1 VAAADGHRLRVG
13 LAAASDL
20 RDAAAFSGVPASLY
34 RALGEVVADPVMLSG
49 AVPPGA
55 LHVASL
61 LGAAA
66 TLGPRDLGDPRAAM
80 GRAFPPTWLLG
91 RPAIWARS
99 ALIRA
104 RMRRTPVDG
113 CILHGTQ
120 VTFAAAT
127 RFVTYQDSTLVQA
140 HASYPWPYLGGIGDR
155 QLAAYVRRQRAIY
168 RRAQACCATTH
179 WVADSIVGDYGV
191 PRERV
196 HVVGLG
202 ANHDIRPPER
212 RDWGVPR
219 FLFVGQD
226 WTRKNGALV
235 VEAFAD
241 VRRAHP
247 VAELHLV
254 GGHPPVCA
262 DGVHGHGTMPLG
274 DTAGDER
281 LARLWQHA
289 TCFVM
294 PSLHEPA
301 GQVFAEAAASG
312 LPSIGSTNGG
322 SITVIGDGGVVV
334 DPHDRAALTAAMLH
348 LCDPPTAQRLGERAI
363 VQAQRF
369 TWRKVAERLVR
380 ALDPAAADRRG
391 LAGFL

>member
-1 VAAADGHRLRVG
+1 MSAAEASQLRIG
-13 LAAASDL
+13 FAAASDL
-20 RDAAAFSGVPASLY
+20 RDTAAFSGVPASLF
-34 RALGEVVADPVMLSG
+34 RGLGDVVPEPVPLSG
-49 AVPPGA
+49 AVPSPVLYA
-55 LHVASL
+55 ASL

-66 TLGPRDLGDPRAAM
+66 TLSPHDLRDPRAAM

-99 ALIRA
+99 AVIRA
-104 RMRRTPVDG
+104 RMRQTPVDA

-120 VTFAAAT
+120 VTFASAT

-140 HASYPWPYLGGIGDR
+140 HASYPWPYLGRMGDR

-179 WVADSIVGDYGV
+179 WVADSIVADYGI

-202 ANHDIRPPER
+202 ANHRIAPPAR
-212 RDWGVPR
+212 RDWRVPR
-219 FLFVGQD
+219 FLFVGHD
-226 WTRKNGALV
+226 WKRKNGALV

-241 VRRAHP
+241 VRRVHP
-247 VAELHLV
+247 DAELHLV
-254 GGHPPVCA
+254 GGHPPIRT
-262 DGVHGHGTMPLG
+262 DGVHAHGAIPL
-274 DTAGDER
+274 GDER
-281 LARLWQHA
+281 LARLWQGA

-312 LPSIGSTNGG
+312 IPSIGSTNGG
-322 SITVIGDGGVVV
+322 SATVIGDGGVVV
-334 DPHDRAALTAAMLH
+334 DPHDRAALTTAMLQ
-348 LCDPPTAQRLGERAI
+348 LCDPETAQRVGERATRH
-363 VQAQRF
+363 AQRF
-369 TWRKVAERLVR
+369 TWRKVAERLLR
-380 ALDPAAADRRG
+380 ALDPDAADRRE
-391 LAGFL
+391 LADYL